1 MRKFKMPTAYTTLVI
16 LIFISVIFTHII
28 PAGKYQYEVKDGR
41 EVPIAGTYEKIEPN
55 PQGFWEFMLSPMH
68 GFSDALSIILF
79 VLMIGGFLGV
89 AMKTG
94 AINSGI
100 STLVNK
106 YKGREK
112 LMIPILM
119 FFFSIGGTT
128 FGLAEETVA
137 FYPVIVPLFLLAG
150 YDVVVA
156 MMVIILG
163 SASGILG
170 ATINP
175 FSVAIASRFADIP
188 IADGMGLRIIFWISA
203 LTISIIFVMRY
214 AEKIKKNP
222 EKSIVY
228 DLRNSINEQF
238 LQTDSTQISKI
249 TKSQSKV
256 LIIFSLTFLIMIVSL
271 LPWQSFN
278 ITIFTS
284 LNDFILSVPI
294 LGSFLGNVLPLGQWY
309 FTEISSL
316 FVLSAV
322 VIGKVYGM
330 KEKEIASNFVDGAR
344 DLLGVA
350 LILALSRAIMVIM
363 TAGNITDTI
372 LYAGEMT
379 LQNVPKPIYTIA
391 NYFLMFPLAILIPS
405 SSGVA
410 ATAIPI
416 LAPLA
421 DFVGVERS
429 LIVTAYMTGIETMN
443 LMSPTYVVLMS
454 GLAISQIPYDR
465 WLKHII
471 PYIVSLMILFSVG
484 FALVNIF

>member
-1 MRKFKMPTAYTTLVI
+1 MKKFKMPTAYTTLLI
-16 LIFISVIFTHII
+16 LIFISVILTHII
-28 PAGKYQYEVKDGR
+28 PAGQYKYEIKDGR
-41 EVPIAGTYEKIEPN
+41 EVPIAGSYERIESN
-55 PQGFWEFMLSPMH
+55 PQGLWEFLISPMS
-68 GFSDALSIILF
+68 GFKDALSIILF

-89 AMKTG
+89 SMKTG
-94 AINSGI
+94 AIDSGI
-100 STLVNK
+100 ATLVTK

-119 FFFSIGGTT
+119 SIFSLGGTT

-163 SASGILG
+163 SASGIFG

-188 IADGMGLRIIFWISA
+188 IADGIGLRIIFWIA
-203 LTISIIFVMRY
+203 TLIISIVFVMRY
-214 AEKIKKNP
+214 ANKVKKNP
-222 EKSIVY
+222 EESIVY
-228 DLRNSINEQF
+228 DLRDSINKQF
-238 LQTDSTQISKI
+238 LHADSTQITKI
-249 TKSQSKV
+249 TKSQYKV
-256 LIIFSLTFLIMIVSL
+256 LIIFALTFLIMITSL

-278 ITIFTS
+278 ITIFAS
-284 LNDFILSVPI
+284 LNNFLLSIPF
-294 LGSFLGNVLPLGQWY
+294 LRNFLGDMLPLGTWY

-316 FVLSAV
+316 FVLSAII
-322 VIGKVYGM
+322 IGKVYGM
-330 KEKEIASNFVDGAR
+330 KEKEIASHFVDGAR

-363 TAGNITDTI
+363 TAGNVTDTI

-421 DFVGVERS
+421 DFVGVDRS

-471 PYIVSLMILFSVG
+471 PYTISLMILFSVG